1 MRAKDI
7 KKNNRLS
14 VISAVLKHESLSRI
28 EISHEANLSPSTVT
42 GLVNGLIEDGYLVE
56 TGARSTTAGRSRVE
70 LAVNKDLGSIAVV
83 EVARSGVRMALFD
96 FALGELDSVTLAREF
111 TSGNDLLGL
120 ILAGLSMLTGEG
132 DDARTHLLGMGLLFQ
147 RDMDSSDFNVMYS
160 TGISSE
166 NIPLTSALFTQL
178 RIPVIEEYT
187 QEYTAAKALER
198 MKEERA
204 SGACISLGAEV
215 LASVVVK
222 GAPVHLKNGAF
233 AHLEPLMGDIASARA
248 EHALAAE
255 GASSADGEL
264 ACPAPGVALQPERL
278 AHAVSILCTLFPL
291 DLIVFAGP
299 RDVVTER
306 FINATEGALH
316 RCLEG
321 AAAPWL
327 EWLHL
332 SGTGSLSR
340 TCADHVRQ
348 TILLQE

>member
-1 MRAKDI
+1 MRARDI

-14 VISAVLKHESLSRI
+14 VISAILKHESLSRI
-28 EISHEANLSPSTVT
+28 EIAHETKLSPSTVT
-42 GLVNGLIEDGYLVE
+42 GLVNGLIDDGYLVE

-70 LAVNKDLGSIAVV
+70 LAVNRGLGSIAVV
-83 EVARSGVRMALFD
+83 EVARKGVRLALFD
-96 FALGELDSVTLAREF
+96 FALGELDSVTLSSGFA
-111 TSGNDLLGL
+111 SGNDLLAL
-120 ILAGLSMLTGEG
+120 ILAGLNMLVGSG
-132 DDARTHLLGMGLLFQ
+132 DDARSHLLGMGLLFQ
-147 RDMDSSDFNVMYS
+147 RDMDASEFNVMYS

-204 SGACISLGAEV
+204 SGACISLGEEV

-233 AHLEPLMGDIASARA
+233 ANLEPLMAAVEVFREGCAAGDDGECGQAIKHSSGETTCYPEQLARA
-248 EHALAAE
+248 V
-255 GASSADGEL
+255 
-264 ACPAPGVALQPERL
+264 GV
-278 AHAVSILCTLFPL
+278 LCTLFPL

-299 RDVVTER
+299 REVVTER
-306 FINATEGALH
+306 FITATEGALH
-316 RCLEG
+316 RCLDG
-321 AAAPWL
+321 AAIPWL

-332 SGTGSLSR
+332 SGSGSLSR